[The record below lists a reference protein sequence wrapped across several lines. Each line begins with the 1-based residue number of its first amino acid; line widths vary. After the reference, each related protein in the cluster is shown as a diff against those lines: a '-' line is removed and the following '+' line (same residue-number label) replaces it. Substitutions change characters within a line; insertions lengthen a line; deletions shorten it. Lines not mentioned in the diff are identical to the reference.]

1 MDISWDT
8 LQRNAVWR
16 RNESGRNR
24 DRETE
29 RQMGEGGQ
37 QEIIEQQVKEN
48 ETIEEGKE
56 GGEHAEEVED
66 AMATFLEALNGEQF
80 KVTEHYSDEVDDE
93 MEVKRQSAPDGS
105 IGEENQLGR
114 KAEKKKEIP
123 SKKVRAES
131 MLKLSY
137 SEESEESLSTDSQ
150 EGLEMDNARPL
161 FQLTKEKGSS
171 SNGDQKDESTS
182 LSVTSISWSDLV
194 LGETEATSLEGQ
206 EMEGTLETE

>member
-1 MDISWDT
+1 
-8 LQRNAVWR
+8 
-16 RNESGRNR
+16 
-24 DRETE
+24 
-29 RQMGEGGQ
+29 MGEGGQ